1 MKYRNSGKIMVIRG
15 VGSLVHEY
23 FAQYERYHAVESLMY
38 DNFTQYERHHAV
50 ESLMYDNFTQY
61 EE

>member
-1 MKYRNSGKIMVIRG
+1 MKYRNSGKIMVIHG

-38 DNFTQYERHHAV
+38 DNFTQYE
-50 ESLMYDNFTQY
+50 E
-61 EE
+61 